1 VRGSSKSK
9 KENLSPG
16 LLKRNTKTYG
26 RR

>member
-9 KENLSPG
+9 KANLSPG
-16 LLKRNTKTYG
+16 LLKHNNKTCG